1 LSDFKAN
8 APHSISAGAPPQ
20 TPLGSL
26 QRSPRPPSW
35 IKGGLFL
42 REGRERVGKRG
53 RGGREGILLSP
64 PTFPPKSTPLYM
76 PLPLSLALSILY
88 LPFHCAFHVVYQQ
101 VLHLCWF
108 RSLLHCAWCV
118 EASQLA
124 LYNVS
129 TLQKNVTFL
138 FFQYL
143 SQKLADFNNLWCMES
158 WGSSQLV
165 GYKFAPFT

>member
-1 LSDFKAN
+1 MHEICSVDSQENCKNCCYQLSDFKAKMHHIRFWLGLR
-8 APHSISAGAPPQ
+8 PRPRW
-20 TPLGSL
+20 GSL
-26 QRSPRPPSW
+26 QRSPRHPSW

-53 RGGREGILLSP
+53 RGGDPSQSP

-88 LPFHCAFHVVYQQ
+88 LPFHSAFHVVYQQ

-129 TLQKNVTFL
+129 TLQKMSPFY
-138 FFQYL
+138 FFNI
-143 SQKLADFNNLWCMES
+143 SVKN
-158 WGSSQLV
+158 
-165 GYKFAPFT
+165 